1 MSQLPEKPRGQK
13 QEEGGHL
20 NVFDMRTLARFRE
33 EGPSVQVLS
42 DSGTARLVL
51 FAFKAG
57 QQLKEHHT
65 SSQIL
70 VQVVSG
76 RILFTTGESVQMNA
90 GMLVQVE
97 AQVPH
102 SVLAQTDTLLLVT
115 MIPSPSH
122 HSLESEALKNS
133 SPLVT
138 RETSTHNHEQEGA
151 PQ

>member
-1 MSQLPEKPRGQK
+1 MSQLPEKPEATK

-20 NVFDMRTLARFRE
+20 IVFDMRTLAHFRE

-42 DSGTARLVL
+42 DSGTTRLVL

-70 VQVVSG
+70 VQVVRG
-76 RILFTTGESVQMNA
+76 HILFTAGESIQMEA

-97 AQVPH
+97 AHVPH
-102 SVLAQTDTLLLVT
+102 SIVAQTDAILFVT
-115 MIPSPSH
+115 MIPSPSY
-122 HSLESEALKNS
+122 HSLDSDQIPRGPS
-133 SPLVT
+133 
-138 RETSTHNHEQEGA
+138 ETSVQS
-151 PQ
+151 